1 MSPGDNH
8 VLYALRVPLPSGVA
22 ALSNRDYRV
31 YFTGNVVAQ
40 IGSWM
45 QTVSQSWLVLQ
56 LTNSPFLLGLTST
69 LQFGPILLLS
79 AFTGVLADRLVKRN
93 ILIATQS
100 AQATLAFALGV
111 LVWTDRA
118 QYWNIAVVA
127 VLWGLTSAF
136 DQPTRLAFVMELA
149 GRQHVVSAVG
159 MNSASFNAAR
169 IVGPSVA
176 GVLIARVGLFA
187 GFMLNALAFLVSIVA
202 LSNIPARRPSPR
214 TGTTTIVQEIAEGI
228 AYALRTAAVRFS
240 LSVQVIISF
249 CVFNFSVYV
258 PLLARDVLGL
268 GSEGFGL
275 LMASLGI
282 GAITAGLSL
291 GAIGARRLPLRLIA
305 AAAGCACAGLVGLSA
320 VRSFWP
326 AAALLAGVGLT
337 GTFVVT
343 SCNTSL
349 QLMTPDALRGR
360 VMSLYILLSGGV
372 FPIGAFVIGWI
383 SEAWGV
389 STAFAFNG
397 ALGLLAL
404 AAISYLPAMKQ

>member
-93 ILIATQS
+93 ILIVTQS

-136 DQPTRLAFVMELA
+136 DQPTRLSFVMELA

-187 GFMLNALAFLVSIVA
+187 GFVLNALAFLVSIVA

-214 TGTTTIVQEIAEGI
+214 TGTTTVVQEIAEGI
-228 AYALRTAAVRFS
+228 AYALRTAAVRFI

-397 ALGLLAL
+397 VLGLLAL
-404 AAISYLPAMKQ
+404 VATTWLPATRP

>member
-1 MSPGDNH
+1 M
-8 VLYALRVPLPSGVA
+8 LYALRVPLPSGIA

-93 ILIATQS
+93 ILIATQGV
-100 AQATLAFALGV
+100 QATLAFTLGV

-136 DQPTRLAFVMELA
+136 DQPTRLSFVMELA

-202 LSNIPARRPSPR
+202 LSNIPARPPSPR
-214 TGTTTIVQEIAEGI
+214 RGTTTVVQEIADGI
-228 AYALRTAAVRFS
+228 AYALRTAAVRFI

-397 ALGLLAL
+397 VLGLLAL
-404 AAISYLPAMKQ
+404 VATAWLPATRP

>member
-1 MSPGDNH
+1 M
-8 VLYALRVPLPSGVA
+8 PLPSGIG

-31 YFTGNVVAQ
+31 YFAGNVVAQ
-40 IGSWM
+40 IGTWM

-79 AFTGVLADRLVKRN
+79 AFTGVFADRMVKRN
-93 ILIATQS
+93 ILIATQGV
-100 AQATLAFALGV
+100 QATLALTLGV
-111 LVWTDRA
+111 LVWTERA

-136 DQPTRLAFVMELA
+136 DQPTRLSFVMELA

-187 GFMLNALAFLVSIVA
+187 GFMLNALAFIVSIVA
-202 LSNIPARRPSPR
+202 LTRIPARPPSPR
-214 TGTTTIVQEIAEGI
+214 TATTTVVQEIAEGI
-228 AYALRTAAVRFS
+228 AYALRTAAVRFI

-275 LMASLGI
+275 LMTFLGI

-291 GAIGARRLPLRLIA
+291 GAIGARRLPLRFIA
-305 AAAGCACAGLVGLSA
+305 AAAGGACAGLVGLAA

-349 QLMTPDALRGR
+349 QLMAPDALRGR
-360 VMSLYILLSGGV
+360 VMSLYTLLSGGV
-372 FPIGAFVIGWI
+372 FPIGAFMIGWI

-397 ALGLLAL
+397 VLGLLAL
-404 AAISYLPAMKQ
+404 VAINYLPAMKR